1 MNRSTALVV
10 FAVLGLTVAAA
21 MAQTKPASTPAAAPA
36 KPAATQAKPAA
47 AQAKPAPAPAGGD
60 AALRAAI
67 LKAVP
72 GAEITSIK
80 PSPIPGYREVAINGR
95 IVYVSADGKYLVQGS
110 LIELSSRDN
119 LTAASEAVIRRAD
132 LDAVPRDRRIIF
144 SPPNPKFRI
153 TVFTDID
160 CGYCR
165 KMHTQIAEYNKAG
178 ISVEYLFF
186 PRSGPNTDSFTKAIS
201 VWCSSDRRKA
211 LTDAKAD
218 RPVPRKTCANPI
230 AMDYELGR
238 RIGVDGTPAIYAA
251 DGTQIGGY
259 VAPAEMLVRLERQA
273 TKSLAAK

>member
-1 MNRSTALVV
+1 
-10 FAVLGLTVAAA
+10 
-21 MAQTKPASTPAAAPA
+21 MAQTKPAAAPA

-47 AQAKPAPAPAGGD
+47 AQAKPATAPAGAD
-60 AALRAAI
+60 AALRASI

-165 KMHTQIAEYNKAG
+165 KMHTQISEYNKLG

-201 VWCSSDRRKA
+201 VWCSADRRRA

-218 RPVPRKTCANPI
+218 RTVPRKTCANPI

-238 RIGVDGTPAIYAA
+238 RIGVDGTPAIYAP

>member
-1 MNRSTALVV
+1 MNRSAALVV
-10 FAVLGLTVAAA
+10 SALLGLTVAAA
-21 MAQTKPASTPAAAPA
+21 MAQTKPAAAPA

-60 AALRAAI
+60 AALRASI

-165 KMHTQIAEYNKAG
+165 KMHTQISEYNKLG

-201 VWCSSDRRKA
+201 VWCSSDRRRA
-211 LTDAKAD
+211 LTDAKSD
-218 RPVPRKTCANPI
+218 RTVPRKTCANPI

-238 RIGVDGTPAIYAA
+238 RIGVDGTPAIYAP

>member
-1 MNRSTALVV
+1 MNRSVALVV

-21 MAQTKPASTPAAAPA
+21 LAQTKPATGTAAAPTKPASAQAKASAPA
-36 KPAATQAKPAA
+36 KPAPAA
-47 AQAKPAPAPAGGD
+47 AGD

-218 RPVPRKTCANPI
+218 RQVPRKTCANPI

-238 RIGVDGTPAIYAA
+238 RIGVDGTPAIYAP